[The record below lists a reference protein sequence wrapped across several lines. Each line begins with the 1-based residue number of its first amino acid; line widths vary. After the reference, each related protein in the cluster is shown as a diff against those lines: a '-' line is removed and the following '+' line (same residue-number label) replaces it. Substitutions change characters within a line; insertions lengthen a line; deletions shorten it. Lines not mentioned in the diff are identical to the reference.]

1 MKFVPYTRPVEAK
14 MLINALGGSTR
25 LKIMRLLLETP
36 TGLSAS
42 EIAEKLGISLPTI
55 LTHLSILAS
64 SGLISWVYVGRGRR
78 YIRLYKVSED
88 KLVLNIDLRVF
99 TTIPNIEDL
108 DKTLQDYIQLSR
120 KMDVLKASPSLED
133 IRKLL
138 NVSVNEAFILL
149 DYFRLSEDKIVESL
163 TQEALKILE
172 KRDQISIDEL
182 CEIMRI
188 HEYWAVQVARRLEEM
203 EYCILEGRILRKII
217 REL

>member
-1 MKFVPYTRPVEAK
+1 MK
-14 MLINALGGSTR
+14 L
-25 LKIMRLLLETP
+25 LK
-36 TGLSAS
+36 
-42 EIAEKLGISLPTI
+42 KLGISLPTI

-88 KLVLNIDLRVF
+88 KLVLNIDLRMF
-99 TTIPNIEDL
+99 TAIPNIEDL

-163 TQEALKILE
+163 TQEAFKDTRR
-172 KRDQISIDEL
+172 KRADL
-182 CEIMRI
+182 NR
-188 HEYWAVQVARRLEEM
+188 
-203 EYCILEGRILRKII
+203 
-217 REL
+217 